1 MLQINRVL
9 FESKWVLKNV
19 AEIVTIKYYCLI
31 WWEHNFFQ
39 SDSSFAPERKFIKF
53 QILNQCV
60 YFWSRQQNIALS
72 LRKLFFTR
80 DQCAHNIR
88 TPHKVSSKTV
98 VWDHYKGC
106 SITECWD
113 LNYICTYVLFWHFRW
128 FSEISWMLKCIK
140 SI

>member
-1 MLQINRVL
+1 MNCRNYRWLNSLYGKILYSCWPSDSRPICSLVQM
-9 FESKWVLKNV
+9 SS
-19 AEIVTIKYYCLI
+19 AKYSCDCSNTLL
-31 WWEHNFFQ
+31 WCECNFFQ
-39 SDSSFAPERKFIKF
+39 TDFSILKFAHLRKFIKF

-60 YFWSRQQNIALS
+60 CFWSRQQNIALS

-113 LNYICTYVLFWHFRW
+113 SKYI
-128 FSEISWMLKCIK
+128 
-140 SI
+140 